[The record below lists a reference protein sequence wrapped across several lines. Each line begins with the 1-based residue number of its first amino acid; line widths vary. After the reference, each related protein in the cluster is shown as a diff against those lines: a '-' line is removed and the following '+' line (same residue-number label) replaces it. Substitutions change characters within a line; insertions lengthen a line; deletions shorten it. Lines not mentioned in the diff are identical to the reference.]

1 MKVSF
6 YTLGCKVNLYETEVI
21 IDAFKR
27 SGYEIVD
34 FNDEADIVVIN
45 TCTVTNT
52 SDKKSRNIIR
62 QAVKNNPNAV
72 IVVMGCYSQVRSDDI
87 KEIDGVNI
95 IIGNTNK
102 SRVVPLV
109 EEYIKTK
116 KNITLV
122 EDVMNT
128 SFESMIL
135 TSFETKTRAFVKIQ
149 DGCNNFCSYCII
161 PYARGNI
168 RSKPKEDII
177 KEVTCL
183 VNNGYKEVVLT
194 GIHTGHYGKE
204 RYDYDFSDLLNE
216 LCEIDG
222 LMRIRISSI
231 EITELDDKF
240 LNTLKNNEKIVNHIH
255 IPLQSGCDKTLKDM
269 NRKYD
274 TKYYIDKI
282 NKIRTIRPNISITT
296 DLIVGFPNETE
307 EDFNNTFLFLE
318 KVNFSKIHVFP
329 YSRRKGTPADLMP
342 NQVDEKVKKY
352 RVKKVLELS
361 KELEQKYMGE
371 YLNKKLNVLVEKCE
385 DGIIFGHTS
394 NYIGVK
400 SKGTSRDVNQII
412 TVVPNIME
420 YPILKCN
427 LNK

>member
-21 IDAFKR
+21 MNKFKKK
-27 SGYEIVD
+27 GYEIVD
-34 FNDEADIVVIN
+34 FNDKADIVVIN

-62 QAVKNNPNAV
+62 QAVKNNDGAV
-72 IVVMGCYSQVRSDDI
+72 IVVMGCYSQVRSEDI

-102 SRVVPLV
+102 SRVVELV
-109 EEYIKTK
+109 EDYIKNRENK
-116 KNITLV
+116 TLV
-122 EDVMNT
+122 ENIMHTD
-128 SFESMIL
+128 FEPMVL
-135 TSFETKTRAFVKIQ
+135 DSFETKTRAFVKIQ
-149 DGCNNFCSYCII
+149 DGCNNYCSYCII
-161 PYARGNI
+161 PYTRGNI
-168 RSKPKEDII
+168 RSKPKEEAVEEI
-177 KEVTCL
+177 KCL

-216 LCEIDG
+216 LCCIDG
-222 LMRIRISSI
+222 LLRLRISSI

-240 LNTLKNNEKIVNHIH
+240 LETLKNNKQIVDHIH

-274 TKYYIDKI
+274 TAYFI
-282 NKIRTIRPNISITT
+282 NKINEIRKIRPNISITT
-296 DLIVGFPNETE
+296 DLIVGFPNESE
-307 EDFNNTFLFLE
+307 DDFNDTYEFIK

-329 YSRRKGTPADLMP
+329 YSRRKGTKADLME
-342 NQVDEKVKKY
+342 NQIPEPIKKE
-352 RVKKVLELS
+352 RVRKILELS
-361 KELEQKYMGE
+361 KELELDYMNKH
-371 YLNKKLNVLVEKCE
+371 LNKELEILVEKYE

-394 NYIGVK
+394 NYIGIKAKGKEEDINKIIKVK
-400 SKGTSRDVNQII
+400 
-412 TVVPNIME
+412 PNKVE
-420 YPILKCN
+420 YPIMKEEM
-427 LNK
+427 